1 MLLPAEIAKNVLRR
15 VGIKVSRAWPE
26 PWNSDPEYLAI
37 RATIAGRTTVTEPRL
52 YFLWQCAKQTAHLMG
67 DAAELGV
74 FRGGASRLIA
84 SAAPTRRLHLF
95 DTFAGNPS
103 GDFSVD
109 GGRANDT
116 EFRDTSV
123 EAVRAFLARCNVE
136 FHPGLFPA
144 TAETV
149 RDRSFSFVFLDAD
162 LYDSIKAGCEFFYP
176 RMVAGGIIVVDD
188 YGVPFWPGT
197 KRAVEEY
204 FAQKKERVVALPF
217 LQAMIVK
224 LPDL

>member
-1 MLLPAEIAKNVLRR
+1 LVLTETAKNILKRA
-15 VGIKVSRAWPE
+15 GIKVSRAWPE
-26 PWNSDPEYLAI
+26 PWNSDSEYLAI
-37 RATIAGRTTVTEPRL
+37 RETIASMTAVTEPRL
-52 YFLWQCAKQTAHLMG
+52 YFLWQCAKQTGHLMG

-84 SAAPTRRLHLF
+84 SAAPARRLHLF
-95 DTFAGNPS
+95 DTFSGNPGGEAS
-103 GDFSVD
+103 LD
-109 GGRANDT
+109 GGRANDR

-123 EAVRAFLARCNVE
+123 EAVRAFLAGCNVE
-136 FHPGLFPA
+136 FHPGVFPA

-149 RDRSFSFVFLDAD
+149 RDRSFSFVFLDGD

-176 RMVAGGIIVVDD
+176 RMAAGGIIVIDD

-204 FAQKKERVVALPF
+204 FAQKKERIIALPF

-224 LPDL
+224 LPDS